1 MKEYSRL
8 LSAAVVIGTL
18 GVVEN
23 VIHYSV
29 FALKLKAGSDYNS
42 CIVGTADAM
51 HQPVELLHLHAGIA
65 DYFHHGGQQDQ
76 NFILQPMKWMKS
88 AVNL

>member
-1 MKEYSRL
+1 M
-8 LSAAVVIGTL
+8 IGTL
-18 GVVEN
+18 RVEEN

-29 FALKLKAGSDYNS
+29 FVLKLKAGLDYNS
-42 CIVGTADAM
+42 CIVITADAM
-51 HQPVELLHLHAGIA
+51 HQPVELLHLHTGIV

-76 NFILQPMKWMKS
+76 NFILHPMKWMKS